1 MKREMPSPEEIL
13 AASERTGIDPVEIA
27 ELKPYEACL
36 ICAWRPGQTISELS
50 EAIGMRRNSIF
61 TQRSILRERFPGIL
75 PTVTKN
81 QDTEFSREKKARAVE
96 RIASL
101 REQIAKGSSPKE
113 ALEILGIS
121 LREWRTLSAY
131 ARRHWIEI
139 PALDLR
145 KRDSTAKFLALITEG
160 KSTAEAA
167 ELLGMPLPV
176 AEGLASR
183 LRKRGVIDAKQ
194 GRGQERE
201 ILARW
206 AKEEGI
212 TVRQL
217 KLRILREAA
226 QAWKDGKS

>member
-1 MKREMPSPEEIL
+1 MRE
-13 AASERTGIDPVEIA
+13 
-27 ELKPYEACL
+27 K
-36 ICAWRPGQTISELS
+36 
-50 EAIGMRRNSIF
+50 
-61 TQRSILRERFPGIL
+61 
-75 PTVTKN
+75 
-81 QDTEFSREKKARAVE
+81 KKARAVE

-121 LREWRTLSAY
+121 LREWRTLTAY

-139 PALDLR
+139 PVIDMRQKA
-145 KRDSTAKFLALITEG
+145 SSIKFLGLLSEG

-167 ELLGMPLPV
+167 ELLGMSLPA

-183 LRKRGVIDAKQ
+183 LRKRGVIDPKQ